1 MYGSKKL
8 DGQAYQ
14 AVGALAWQSG
24 QAPER
29 HACCVHKLRQDLRY
43 KQRMTDQ
50 PQTVNSTPSHPP
62 GHLRTHTYH
71 GLAPG
76 PALLV
81 LGAVHGNEVCG
92 IEAITQLLQDFD
104 SGAVSI
110 ERGSVT
116 FIPITNPLAYQ
127 LKRRFGDRNLNRNM
141 APSAIP
147 QDFEDRVANVLCP
160 LLDSHDVLLD
170 LHSFHT
176 GGAPFVMIGPQNNT
190 GTLEPFAHASEE
202 MQLALHTGAPRIV
215 EGWLDTY
222 ARGVQRR
229 SAAAEAANTRSQTL
243 VTNPNYGVGTTEYM
257 RARGGYA
264 VTLEC
269 GQHDDPGGISVAR
282 HAILQTL
289 GLLGITSAK
298 PAAPHAAPEI
308 LRLIDVTDKTH
319 ADDTFTREWR
329 SFDAVKSG
337 DVIGIRHSGQE
348 VKAHDDG
355 FVVFP
360 NPRGEVGQEWFYF
373 AQKRV

>member
-1 MYGSKKL
+1 MTEKPT
-8 DGQAYQ
+8 
-14 AVGALAWQSG
+14 
-24 QAPER
+24 AP
-29 HACCVHKLRQDLRY
+29 A
-43 KQRMTDQ
+43 
-50 PQTVNSTPSHPP
+50 STPN
-62 GHLRTHTYH
+62 HLRTHTFH

-81 LGAVHGNEVCG
+81 LGAVHGNEVSG
-92 IEAITQLLQDFD
+92 THAIMQLLQDID
-104 SGAVSI
+104 AGSVTI

-116 FIPITNPLAYQ
+116 FVPITNPLAHQ

-147 QDFEDRVANVLCP
+147 QDFEDRLANVLCP
-160 LLDSHDVLLD
+160 LLDAHDVLLD

-190 GTLEPFAHASEE
+190 GTLEPFALALEE
-202 MQLALHTGAPRIV
+202 MQLALHTSAPRIV

-229 SAAAEAANTRSQTL
+229 AASALENINTRSQTL

-269 GQHDDPGGISVAR
+269 GQHDDPAGVGVAR

-289 GLLGITSAK
+289 GLLGITPAK
-298 PAAPHAAPEI
+298 PAAPISVPEI
-308 LRLIDVTDKTH
+308 LRLIDVTDKAH
-319 ADDTFTREWR
+319 VGDTFTKEWH
-329 SFDAVKSG
+329 SFDAVKAG
-337 DVIGIRHSGQE
+337 DVIGVRHGGVE
-348 VKAHDDG
+348 VKAQGDG

>member
-1 MYGSKKL
+1 MTEKPT
-8 DGQAYQ
+8 
-14 AVGALAWQSG
+14 
-24 QAPER
+24 AP
-29 HACCVHKLRQDLRY
+29 A
-43 KQRMTDQ
+43 
-50 PQTVNSTPSHPP
+50 STPN
-62 GHLRTHTYH
+62 HLRTHTFH

-81 LGAVHGNEVCG
+81 LGAVHGNEVSG
-92 IEAITQLLQDFD
+92 THAIMQLLQDID
-104 SGAVSI
+104 AGSVTI

-116 FIPITNPLAYQ
+116 FVPITNPLAHQ

-147 QDFEDRVANVLCP
+147 QDFEDRLANVLCP
-160 LLDSHDVLLD
+160 LLDAHDVLLD

-190 GTLEPFAHASEE
+190 GTLEPFALALEE
-202 MQLALHTGAPRIV
+202 MQLALHTSAPRIV

-229 SAAAEAANTRSQTL
+229 AASALENINTRSQTL

-269 GQHDDPGGISVAR
+269 GQHDDPAGVGVAR

-289 GLLGITSAK
+289 GLLGITPAK
-298 PAAPHAAPEI
+298 PAAPISVPEI
-308 LRLIDVTDKTH
+308 LRLIDVTDKAH
-319 ADDTFTREWR
+319 VGDTFTKEWH
-329 SFDAVKSG
+329 SFDAVKAG
-337 DVIGIRHSGQE
+337 DVIGVRHGGDE
-348 VKAHDDG
+348 VKAQDDG

>member
-1 MYGSKKL
+1 MTEK
-8 DGQAYQ
+8 QA
-14 AVGALAWQSG
+14 S
-24 QAPER
+24 
-29 HACCVHKLRQDLRY
+29 
-43 KQRMTDQ
+43 
-50 PQTVNSTPSHPP
+50 STATITNPS
-62 GHLRTHTYH
+62 HLRTHTIH

-92 IEAITQLLQDFD
+92 SQAIMQLLADID
-104 SGAVSI
+104 AGSLRI

-116 FIPITNPLAYQ
+116 FVPITNPLAYQ

-147 QDFEDRVANVLCP
+147 QDFEDRLANVLCP
-160 LLDSHDVLLD
+160 LLDAHDVLLD

-190 GTLEPFAHASEE
+190 GALEPFALAAEE
-202 MQLALHTGAPRIV
+202 MHLALHTGAPRIV
-215 EGWLDTY
+215 VGWLDTY

-229 SAAAEAANTRSQTL
+229 ATTAADNISARSQTL

-257 RARGGYA
+257 RSRGGYA

-269 GQHDDPGGISVAR
+269 GQHDDPAGVGVAR

-298 PAAPHAAPEI
+298 PMPVSNQPEI
-308 LRLIDVTDKTH
+308 LRLIDVTDKAH
-319 ADDTFTREWR
+319 AGDTFTKEWR
-329 SFDAVKSG
+329 SFDAVKQG
-337 DVIGIRHSGQE
+337 DIIGVRHSGEE
-348 VKAHDDG
+348 VKAQGDG

-360 NPRGEVGQEWFYF
+360 NPRGEVRQEWFYF
-373 AQKRV
+373 AVRRV

>member
-1 MYGSKKL
+1 MKL
-8 DGQAYQ
+8 MQFGCIISTSTR
-14 AVGALAWQSG
+14 LF
-24 QAPER
+24 AP
-29 HACCVHKLRQDLRY
+29 VRY
-43 KQRMTDQ
+43 KQTMTD
-50 PQTVNSTPSHPP
+50 TPNIPTHLPT
-62 GHLRTHTYH
+62 HLRSHTFH

-81 LGAVHGNEVCG
+81 LGAVHGNEICG
-92 IEAITQLLQDFD
+92 SQAIMQLLQDID
-104 SGAVSI
+104 SGAISI

-116 FIPITNPLAYQ
+116 FVPITNPLAHQ

-147 QDFEDRVANVLCP
+147 QDFEDRIANVLCP
-160 LLDSHDVLLD
+160 LLDAHDVLLD

-176 GGAPFVMIGPQNNT
+176 GGAPFVMIGPQNNI
-190 GTLEPFAHASEE
+190 GTLEPFALAAEE

-229 SAAAEAANTRSQTL
+229 TANAEAANTRSQTL
-243 VTNPNYGVGTTEYM
+243 VTNPNYGVGSTEYM

-269 GQHDDPGGISVAR
+269 GQHDDPAGIDVAR

-298 PAAPHAAPEI
+298 PASPIESPEI
-308 LRLIDVTDKTH
+308 LRLIDVTDKEH
-319 ADDTFTREWR
+319 AGDNFTKEWR
-329 SFDAVKSG
+329 SFDAVKAG
-337 DVIGIRHSGQE
+337 DVIGVRHSGVEARAQG
-348 VKAHDDG
+348 DG